1 MATRISVSVK
11 GLTGLDDPD
20 RMLDEL
26 EAETGLSWSSRPV
39 GEGDGKVLTGGIVE
53 IVLVAAI
60 GKATEMTVSAAV
72 DAVKRVVER
81 WRGERLDPPETSLDT
96 ESVPDSASLPG
107 SESVPGSA
115 EGPAAEGLDG

>member
-1 MATRISVSVK
+1 MSVK

-20 RMLDEL
+20 RLLDEL
-26 EAETGLSWSSRPV
+26 EAETGLPWRSRPV

-53 IVLVAAI
+53 IVLVAVV

-96 ESVPDSASLPG
+96 ESVPDSASLPV

>member
-26 EAETGLSWSSRPV
+26 RAETGLPWRSRPV
-39 GEGDGKVLTGGIVE
+39 DDSRVLTGGIVE
-53 IVLVAAI
+53 IVLVAVV
-60 GKATEMTVSAAV
+60 GKATEMTVSATV

-81 WRGERLDPPETSLDT
+81 WRHERLDPPETSVGT
-96 ESVPDSASLPG
+96 ESVPDSA
-107 SESVPGSA
+107 A
-115 EGPAAEGLDG
+115 EPTAEGLDG

>member
-26 EAETGLSWSSRPV
+26 EAETGLSWRLRPV

-53 IVLVAAI
+53 IVLVAAV

-81 WRGERLDPPETSLDT
+81 WRAERLDPPETSVDT
-96 ESVPDSASLPG
+96 ESVPDSASVPD
-107 SESVPGSA
+107 SEPVPDSA
-115 EGPAAEGLDG
+115 QEPAAEGLDG

>member
-26 EAETGLSWSSRPV
+26 EAETGLSWGSRPV
-39 GEGDGKVLTGGIVE
+39 DEGKVLTGGIVE
-53 IVLVAAI
+53 IVLVAVV
-60 GKATEMTVSAAV
+60 GKATEMTVSATV

-81 WRGERLDPPETSLDT
+81 WRAERLDPPETSVDT
-96 ESVPDSASLPG
+96 ESVPDTT
-107 SESVPGSA
+107 SVPDT
-115 EGPAAEGLDG
+115 EPGLGG